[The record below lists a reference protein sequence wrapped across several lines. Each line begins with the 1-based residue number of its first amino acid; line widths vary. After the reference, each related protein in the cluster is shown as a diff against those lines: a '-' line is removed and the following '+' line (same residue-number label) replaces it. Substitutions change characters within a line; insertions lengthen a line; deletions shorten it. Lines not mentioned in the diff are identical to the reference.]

1 MNLQDDLDKLPEPP
15 KLEKGRYR
23 HYKGNEYDVVG
34 VAFHTETLE
43 PLVVYRAVEHKKG
56 AEFWVRPYDMFFEE
70 ILVGG
75 ERVPR
80 FTKISE

>member
-1 MNLQDDLDKLPEPP
+1 MNLQDNLDKIPEPP

-43 PLVVYRAVEHKKG
+43 PLVVYRAIAPKKG
-56 AEFWVRPYDMFFEE
+56 AEFWVRPYDMFVGTVTVDGRVIERFEK
-70 ILVGG
+70 LD
-75 ERVPR
+75 
-80 FTKISE
+80 